1 MRLCYD
7 ATRFG
12 FGLKEA
18 IGLAAMKA
26 LPAMEFTFQP
36 FPVATKADSGLSESE
51 LSQLK
56 ELAGLIDQHGVAL
69 ASVNLDYCLDVRQR
83 SRLAEFKRLVAKL
96 SRLAAAVGC
105 RRVSFWLEAGR
116 RDDNWLADVQRAL
129 APVVEEC
136 GKHGVR
142 LVLRLST
149 PTIYRGKSLQSWHP
163 MQPQDWR
170 DLLSLLPDLSLS
182 FSPADCMWQGLD
194 YLQLLPAFVSAIEH
208 VEALDVEINHE
219 MLKDSGLFGPLWW
232 RYRLAGKGQMDW
244 RQLVEALKLYDFTGC
259 LSVHLE
265 DEFVPNH
272 LVDLDRALES
282 AMSYLAPLVEG

>member
-18 IGLAAMKA
+18 VGLAVMKSLTA
-26 LPAMEFTFQP
+26 VEFTFQP
-36 FPVATKADSGLSESE
+36 FPVATKAETGLSSGE
-51 LSQLK
+51 LTHLK
-56 ELAGLIDQHGVAL
+56 ELAELLEQHGVDL
-69 ASVNLDYCLDVRQR
+69 VCVNLDYCIDAEER
-83 SRLAEFKRLVAKL
+83 SSVTEFKRLIAKL
-96 SRLAAAVGC
+96 SRLAEAVGC
-105 RRVSFWLEAGR
+105 RRLSFWLESGNK
-116 RDDNWLADVQRAL
+116 DDKWLEDVERAL
-129 APVVEEC
+129 APAVDQS
-136 GKHGVR
+136 GKHGVK

-149 PTIYRGKSLQSWHP
+149 PSRYRGKSLQTWHP

-170 DLLSLLPDLSLS
+170 DLLSLMPELSLS
-182 FSPADCMWQGLD
+182 FSPADCLWQGLD
-194 YLQLLPAFVSAIEH
+194 YLQLLPSFVSAIEH

-232 RYRLAGKGQMDW
+232 RYRLPGKGQMDW
-244 RQLVEALKLYDFTGC
+244 RQLVEALKLYDFSGC

-272 LVDLDRALES
+272 LVDLDRSLDTG
-282 AMSYLAPLVEG
+282 MSCLSSLVEE